1 MLLVGHSVF
10 GGFKCCVLFTAM
22 NVTMVTQTRL
32 ATMVVS
38 HPCPPL
44 LIPLLLPECVLE
56 LPTTR
61 AESRA
66 SQVPSALANDS
77 LTAVR
82 HTRPVQRQN
91 CREHVRFFR
100 NMLVYLLS
108 FCPTTHTNCLRY
120 EPTASYA
127 VCCKFSRCSTGEGN
141 QCAHRGSPQPRYNFD
156 EGNTRLVRR
165 SSVIV
170 RVRRR
175 EPTLTAPFPS
185 AAA

>member
-1 MLLVGHSVF
+1 MSARVVLLVGHSVL
-10 GGFKCCVLFTAM
+10 GGFECCVLFAVLI
-22 NVTMVTQTRL
+22 VTMVTRTRL
-32 ATMVVS
+32 AAMVVS
-38 HPCPPL
+38 HPCPPV
-44 LIPLLLPECVLE
+44 LIPLLLPECVLG

-108 FCPTTHTNCLRY
+108 SGPTTNTNCFRY

-127 VCCKFSRCSTGEGN
+127 VCCNSHDAVPAKGTSVPTAVPLSQGTISTKGTRAS
-141 QCAHRGSPQPRYNFD
+141 CA
-156 EGNTRLVRR
+156 VRR
-165 SSVIV
+165 
-170 RVRRR
+170 
-175 EPTLTAPFPS
+175 
-185 AAA
+185 